1 MLTNNV
7 ATDVGGGVTLDDAH
21 NVTFVNNTVAGNDST
36 DTAEDFNGLPNGAGF
51 VSEKNTL
58 NAGFS
63 VPVQFFNNLFWDNEA
78 FTFDGTALVSAG
90 NIDLEVYGTPGVLMP
105 RFSLLSTAVN
115 TDNHPSNVV
124 GGDPAFKLVYI
135 TQISVA
141 PTGFAGEFQTTL
153 FRGDPP
159 PPGHDGL
166 PGNYHIT
173 TASSARDV
181 GVAACAPFIGCP
193 PPAAL
198 APLLRHRRRLPSRR
212 SRRRCGTTPAP
223 TSGEPRSATRS
234 LISETRPAL

>member
-1 MLTNNV
+1 
-7 ATDVGGGVTLDDAH
+7 
-21 NVTFVNNTVAGNDST
+21 
-36 DTAEDFNGLPNGAGF
+36 
-51 VSEKNTL
+51 
-58 NAGFS
+58 
-63 VPVQFFNNLFWDNEA
+63 
-78 FTFDGTALVSAG
+78 
-90 NIDLEVYGTPGVLMP
+90 MP

-124 GGDPAFKLVYI
+124 GGDPAFKLVYT

-141 PTGFAGEFQTTL
+141 PTGFAGEFQTSL

-198 APLLRHRRRLPSRR
+198 APFFDIDGDFRATFPTPLRYDAGADEWRASIGDPI
-212 SRRRCGTTPAP
+212 PDQ
-223 TSGEPRSATRS
+223 
-234 LISETRPAL
+234 